1 MKNGYVLSES
11 FLHLLLWLIFRQ
23 SYPNFI
29 NIRTAYASKI
39 WTQLT
44 KNLLTKYKHKKN
56 SESTYNGYGGTD
68 FMKFRPCIDIHNG
81 KVKTDRR
88 WKPYGR
94 TRIQASENFVSEQ
107 DASFYAELY
116 KKAGIKGGH
125 VILLNGHDSPY
136 YESTKEQ
143 AILALHTYPGGLQIG
158 GGVNPENAGEYL
170 SAGASHVIVT
180 SYVFKDGR
188 ISWEN
193 LNKMKETVGK
203 EKLVLDLSCRRK
215 DGKYYIVT
223 DRWQKFTDVTMTLD
237 IMKELG
243 SYCNEFLV
251 HAVDVEGKARGVE
264 TELASLLGEYK
275 GNPVTYA
282 GGVGSMKD
290 IEDLRKYGKDRLD
303 VTVGSALDL
312 FGGNISFSELIK
324 L

>member
-1 MKNGYVLSES
+1 
-11 FLHLLLWLIFRQ
+11 
-23 SYPNFI
+23 
-29 NIRTAYASKI
+29 
-39 WTQLT
+39 
-44 KNLLTKYKHKKN
+44 
-56 SESTYNGYGGTD
+56 
-68 FMKFRPCIDIHNG
+68 MKFRPCIDIHNG
-81 KVKTDRR
+81 KVKQIVGGSLTDVQD
-88 WKPYGR
+88 
-94 TRIQASENFVSEQ
+94 QASENFVSEQ

-125 VILLNGHDSPY
+125 VILLNGHDSPD

-223 DRWQKFTDVTMTLD
+223 DRWQKFTDVTVTLD

-243 SYCNEFLV
+243 SYCDEFLV
-251 HAVDVEGKARGVE
+251 HAAEPLRLFMFLYYVFNMYQKLNTILEKIYF
-264 TELASLLGEYK
+264 SCY
-275 GNPVTYA
+275 
-282 GGVGSMKD
+282 
-290 IEDLRKYGKDRLD
+290 DLNNTKQITPYIY
-303 VTVGSALDL
+303 TPT
-312 FGGNISFSELIK
+312 I
-324 L
+324 